1 MKYPATFTTDV
12 EDGGFVVT
20 FRDIPEAITQADS
33 EEEAFDMAADV
44 LLSSMEF
51 YFDAKRA
58 VPLPSKPKKDER
70 MVSLP
75 ASVSA
80 KVLLLNEMIAQQVGP
95 SELARRIGT
104 SPQVMNRV
112 LDLSHVTKIDTI
124 AKALEALGKH
134 MHIALT

>member
-1 MKYPATFTTDV
+1 
-12 EDGGFVVT
+12 
-20 FRDIPEAITQADS
+20 
-33 EEEAFDMAADV
+33 
-44 LLSSMEF
+44 
-51 YFDAKRA
+51 
-58 VPLPSKPKKDER
+58 
-70 MVSLP
+70 MVDLP

-80 KVLLLNEMIAQQVGP
+80 KGLLLNEMIAQKVGP

-134 MHIALT
+134 MHTSLA